1 MFTHSYSR
9 AIANVLQWINTISV
23 LRWLQ
28 KHSDDEDVSSICW
41 QRVPSCGTTD
51 GGTANAKKS
60 ITFIALNK
68 SSRCVIVVWVSG
80 YFCRILLLD
89 PSWHCHQEWKLTIV
103 PHASVIELWLIL
115 GTSALFACPV
125 SHLPL
130 FLFFHWTSLCPWM
143 LGGHQEGHPTCRNHS
158 QVNVLYSNNTALNLA
173 VHLCLLK
180 WHMQVHTVCFGVC
193 FCIIL
198 LFVTKFCELFF
209 VSICCLYFSLQI

>member
-130 FLFFHWTSLCPWM
+130 FLFFIEPPCVLGCWVGIRKGIRPVETTAKSMFCTVIIQLWT
-143 LGGHQEGHPTCRNHS
+143 
-158 QVNVLYSNNTALNLA
+158 
-173 VHLCLLK
+173 
-180 WHMQVHTVCFGVC
+180 
-193 FCIIL
+193 
-198 LFVTKFCELFF
+198 
-209 VSICCLYFSLQI
+209 